1 MSEPR
6 PRRGHVAAGG
16 TSVSARFVGTENA
29 NRATR
34 ALQKELGLAP
44 GDVSTVLAPGTVPNL
59 GGLREGYMGL
69 TKVGAILVHARARTP
84 EMVEKV
90 RTLLQRLGGELILN
104 EVGTVS
110 TGGYGPTTAHGAASV
125 FGGPATTSSMANQRF
140 TYEKPKESADTPQK
154 PD

>member
-1 MSEPR
+1 MSEER
-6 PRRGHVAAGG
+6 PRRGYVAAGG

-44 GDVSTVLAPGTVPNL
+44 GDVSSVLAPGTVPNL
-59 GGLREGYMGL
+59 GGRREGYMGL

-84 EMVEKV
+84 EMADKV
-90 RTLLQRLGGELILN
+90 RALFQRLGGEVVLD
-104 EVGTVS
+104 EAGTVS
-110 TGGYGPTTAHGAASV
+110 TGGYGPTTAHGAKSV

-140 TYEKPKESADTPQK
+140 TYEKPTKGPDKAD
-154 PD
+154 

>member
-1 MSEPR
+1 MSEER

-16 TSVSARFVGTENA
+16 TSVSARFDGTENA

-44 GDVSTVLAPGTVPNL
+44 GDVSAVLAPGTIPNL
-59 GGLREGYMGL
+59 GGGREGYMGL

-84 EMVEKV
+84 EMVERV
-90 RTLLQRLGGELILN
+90 RALLQKLGGELVLD

-110 TGGYGPTTAHGAASV
+110 TGGYGPTTAHGARSV

-140 TYEKPKESADTPQK
+140 TYEKPKEPPETPPKAD
-154 PD
+154 